1 MSGRINARLDGELA
15 RKLAHLQART
25 GKSTTELIRSSI
37 ESYFERVAGA
47 AGPRALLDE
56 FVGCA
61 SGEPNLS
68 ETYKADLHDSVAR
81 KLSGVGPQQRERSAG
96 KRPSARQRRGAS

>member
-25 GKSTTELIRSSI
+25 GKSTTELIRASI
-37 ESYFERVAGA
+37 EGYFDRVAGA

-61 SGEPNLS
+61 SAQPDLS
-68 ETYKADLHDSVAR
+68 QIYKSELHESMLH
-81 KLSGVGPQQRERSAG
+81 KHVGAKPKKIERQAG
-96 KRPSARQRRGAS
+96 KQPARRRRGAT